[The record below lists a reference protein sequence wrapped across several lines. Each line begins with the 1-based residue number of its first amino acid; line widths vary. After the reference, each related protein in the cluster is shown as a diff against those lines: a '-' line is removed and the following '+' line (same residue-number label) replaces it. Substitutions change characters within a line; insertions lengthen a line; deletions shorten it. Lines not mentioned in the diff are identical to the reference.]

1 MGQSAAAPE
10 GGGRGREPLVM
21 APRIGR
27 RLRDA
32 SGATLIEAALVTP
45 LFLLLT
51 FSIVE
56 FGAVFYA
63 YLALENGVSLS
74 TRYGVTGNLMDDPSN
89 PGTPL
94 SRQDSIK
101 TAMKDATPTLTIDDS
116 TFTFSHRTP
125 GPGGGWVG
133 GSGGPNDIE
142 RVTINYTWKF
152 FTPLIWPFFPPNG
165 ELNLRVDSA
174 MKNESRFE

>member
-1 MGQSAAAPE
+1 
-10 GGGRGREPLVM
+10 M
-21 APRIGR
+21 ASRIGR

-32 SGATLIEAALVTP
+32 RGATLVEAALVTP

-63 YLALENGVSLS
+63 YLALENGVSLA
-74 TRYGVTGNLMDDPSN
+74 TRYAVTGNLMDDPDN

-101 TAMKDATPTLTIDDS
+101 TAMKLSTPTLTLDDS
-116 TFTFSHRTP
+116 MFAFSHRSP
-125 GPGGGWVG
+125 GGGGWVA

-142 RVTINYTWKF
+142 RVTINYTWRF
-152 FTPLIWPFFPPNG
+152 FTPLIWAFFPPNG

-174 MKNESRFE
+174 MKNEGRFE